1 MQLKAPYWNVKLKW
15 IIFFIALS
23 SCVDRIDFDVPIAQ
37 KQLVIEG
44 MISDA
49 PGPYTVK
56 ISSALNLDSDSS
68 VRIPVE
74 HAKIKLY
81 DDQGNVEDLVET
93 SPGIYT
99 TNAQIQGQVGH
110 SYYINIETL
119 EGKIFES
126 EPEMLNPVGEVENIK
141 YEFEARTK
149 FEDFGEVKA
158 DVFNI
163 LVDANG
169 GAGGENYVRWRFK
182 GTYKVTNYPELH
194 YTYNPPYT
202 PYKNPFP
209 CSGYILLPGP
219 TGTGGT
225 LKQVSDCTCCTC
237 WVNQFE
243 NAPQLSD
250 TQLIEGS
257 QFKNVKIGEVPI
269 TNATFH
275 DKYLVEVE
283 QMSLTRN
290 SFQFFKIIRDQKES
304 ASSLFQPALGEVR
317 GNIKPKNNSDL
328 VIGLFWAT
336 SIKKKSLF
344 IYPGDVPYPLPPID
358 YLTLPCYDFYPNASA
373 IKPPEWE

>member
-1 MQLKAPYWNVKLKW
+1 MRIRTLCGNVKLKW
-15 IIFFIALS
+15 VIVFIALS
-23 SCVDRIDFDVPIAQ
+23 SCVDRIDFDAPLAEN
-37 KQLVIEG
+37 QLVIEG

-56 ISSALNLDSDSS
+56 ISRALNLDSDSS
-68 VRIPVE
+68 ARIPVGQ
-74 HAKIKLY
+74 AKIKLY
-81 DDQGNVEDLVET
+81 DDQGNVEELIET

-99 TNAQIQGQVGH
+99 TNALIQGQVGH

-126 EPEMLNPVGEVENIK
+126 EPEKLNPVGEVENIK
-141 YEFEARTK
+141 FEFEARTK

-163 LVDANG
+163 LVDADG
-169 GAGGENYVRWRFK
+169 GSGDENYVRWRFK

-194 YTYNPPYT
+194 YTHTPPYT

-219 TGTGGT
+219 TGSGGT
-225 LKQVSDCTCCTC
+225 LKQVGECTCCTC

-243 NAPQLSD
+243 VAPQLSD
-250 TQLIEGS
+250 TQLIEGN

-317 GNIKPKNNSDL
+317 GNIKPKNNNDL

-344 IYPGDVPYPLPPID
+344 LYPGDVPYPLLPID
-358 YLTLPCYDFYPNASA
+358 FLTLPCYDFYPNSSA
-373 IKPPEWE
+373 IKPPEWD